1 MDFDQ
6 TDHVIVSLIKKLA
19 PSVSEKGILTISL
32 DKLLFLIDYE
42 HFKATGKQ
50 ATDFRYIWY
59 RYGPY
64 PIVDFEPRL
73 EKLEGYEIARVRKAR
88 VIDERPYDLFY
99 FGENPRFTP
108 RLGSPLSSILSNIVD
123 IFSDADWKILLEY
136 VYNLDIVRGLEFGQ
150 PIDFGVQMRT
160 VDEIFLEKVAN
171 AFKEELNQPLG
182 VEHFNAIDRALKEP
196 TNENI
201 ETARRM
207 LVAQHRASK
216 YS

>member
-1 MDFDQ
+1 MEFDQ

-19 PSVSEKGILTISL
+19 PRLGEKGVLTISL

-42 HFKATGKQ
+42 HFKVTGKQ

-59 RYGPY
+59 KYGPY

-73 EKLEGYEIARVRKAR
+73 QKLEGYEIARVKKAR
-88 VIDERPYDLFY
+88 VIDDRPYDLFY

-108 RLGSPLSSILSNIVD
+108 LLGGPLNSILNNIVD
-123 IFSDADWKILLEY
+123 IFGDADWKTLLEY
-136 VYNLDIVRGLEFGQ
+136 VYNLDIVRGLEFKQ
-150 PIDFGVQMRT
+150 SIDFSVQMRT
-160 VDEIFLEKVAN
+160 VDEIFLEKVAK
-171 AFKEELNQPLG
+171 AFEEELKQPLS
-182 VEHFNAIDRALKEP
+182 VEHFNAIERALKEP

-201 ETARRM
+201 ETARQM
-207 LVAQHRASK
+207 LVAQHKASK